1 MNLCLIESNYS
12 YPKKPK
18 KNSGIYDYTNAK
30 ILNEKKK
37 LTKKNPV

>member
-12 YPKKPK
+12 YPKKP

-30 ILNEKKK
+30 ILNEKK
-37 LTKKNPV
+37 LTKKNLFD